1 MSVNAFCLLVRQC
14 GNGSVELLGCE
25 LAFVN
30 FIGREGN
37 KQGTMFDA
45 VTTVKRVVGFVVAYA
60 VLIVIQ
66 NRHFA
71 TYILFWHMNTCHHN
85 NGFFISVGTVH
96 LDVKIIIF

>member
-1 MSVNAFCLLVRQC
+1 MRFACLS
-14 GNGSVELLGCE
+14 GSVELLGCE

-60 VLIVIQ
+60 ALVGLFC
-66 NRHFA
+66 FA
-71 TYILFWHMNTCHHN
+71 
-85 NGFFISVGTVH
+85 VH